1 MPLLHYYSNAD
12 LNNTETNE
20 DYVYFTAP
28 FTFINYPFNWVTPMV
43 IVAGLLFLLFVFY
56 RDWKTYFEFA
66 RNS

>member
-28 FTFINYPFNWVTPMV
+28 Y
-43 IVAGLLFLLFVFY
+43 FY
-56 RDWKTYFEFA
+56 QLSF
-66 RNS
+66 